1 MTYYIVSAAAASFS
15 LSLSLY
21 YKAFSMYLF
30 RGVIFLSSPIFPLWL
45 FFLCVLFLF
54 IFFAMIFKY
63 STNVLNLHLNL
74 IDDKR
79 WQNAFLF
86 AYFHYLTSTL

>member
-15 LSLSLY
+15 LSLSILQSIFNVFISRRY
-21 YKAFSMYLF
+21 FFVVPHLSA
-30 RGVIFLSSPIFPLWL
+30 VIV
-45 FFLCVLFLF
+45 FLCVLFLF

-79 WQNAFLF
+79 
-86 AYFHYLTSTL
+86 